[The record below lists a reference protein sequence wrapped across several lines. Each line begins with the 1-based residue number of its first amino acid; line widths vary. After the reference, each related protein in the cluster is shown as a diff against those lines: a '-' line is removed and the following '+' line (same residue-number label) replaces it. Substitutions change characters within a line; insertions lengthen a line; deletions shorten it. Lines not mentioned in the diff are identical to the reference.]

1 MDGDARPRLERRGAA
16 SRAETSGTSRRM
28 RPRFSEGF
36 RAGHAELGG
45 LRVQAPAAPAAD
57 ADFGRGR
64 LPPLPVEGPVLRDG
78 VRQEDE
84 PPKAEEPSPD
94 SREDAAS
101 DEEADRAEE
110 PLEERADGELAA
122 RRVPHRS
129 RDEAEHSPQDH
140 RDAQDGEAGPRD
152 QGGRRAPAQGEAP

>member
-1 MDGDARPRLERRGAA
+1 MVSA
-16 SRAETSGTSRRM
+16 RRM
-28 RPRFSEGF
+28 SHQRRRSHPPIPARTPPATK
-36 RAGHAELGG
+36 R
-45 LRVQAPAAPAAD
+45 QIAPKNPWKNV
-57 ADFGRGR
+57 
-64 LPPLPVEGPVLRDG
+64 PMENSPLVRSDG